1 MIIDSSTKLY
11 EFEIKI
17 SFKLLIPD
25 TINKNGSKFISD
37 SFYYHIILIITF
49 IFFFLD
55 IPYISLKCSIIIF
68 IKFVSFFTYYFNY
81 LSNLL
86 LLIRIIMRFFNVVSN
101 YRQ

>member
-1 MIIDSSTKLY
+1 MIIDSSTKLC
-11 EFEIKI
+11 ELEIKI

-25 TINKNGSKFISD
+25 TINRNGSKFISD

-49 IFFFLD
+49 IFFFFFR
-55 IPYISLKCSIIIF
+55 YSLKCSIIVF

-86 LLIRIIMRFFNVVSN
+86 LLIRRIMRFFNVVSN

>member
-1 MIIDSSTKLY
+1 MIIDSSIKLC
-11 EFEIKI
+11 ELEIKI
-17 SFKLLIPD
+17 SFKLLIPN
-25 TINKNGSKFISD
+25 TTNRNGSKFISD

-55 IPYISLKCSIIIF
+55 IPYISLKCSIIVF

-86 LLIRIIMRFFNVVSN
+86 LLIRIIMRLYCLVVSN
-101 YRQ
+101 CT